1 MSEVLQHICAAIPL
15 VLQPDVIL
23 FMFLGTAIGIAI
35 GALPG
40 LSATMGI
47 AVLIPLT
54 FVDAAADALGMIAGI
69 YNGAMYGGAI
79 PAILLRI
86 PGTPAGIATVFDGYP
101 MAQQGRAQTRA
112 PHRARLV
119 VARQRRQRAGAAAAR
134 AAAGG
139 HLAAASAPAST
150 SGWRSSA

>member
-1 MSEVLQHICAAIPL
+1 MTESLGYILQALPL
-15 VLQPDVIL
+15 VFAPDVFIA
-23 FMFLGTAIGIAI
+23 MICGTAIGIAV

-54 FVDAAADALGMIAGI
+54 FAMEPLVALGMIAGI

-86 PGTPAGIATVFDGYP
+86 PGTPAGISVPSSVRAT
-101 MAQQGRAQTRA
+101 RSTQT
-112 PHRARLV
+112 V
-119 VARQRRQRAGAAAAR
+119 
-134 AAAGG
+134 
-139 HLAAASAPAST
+139 
-150 SGWRSSA
+150 